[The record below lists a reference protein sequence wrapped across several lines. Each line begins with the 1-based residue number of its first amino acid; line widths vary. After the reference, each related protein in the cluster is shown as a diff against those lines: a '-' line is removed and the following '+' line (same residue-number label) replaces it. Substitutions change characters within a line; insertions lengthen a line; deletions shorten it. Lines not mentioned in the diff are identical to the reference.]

1 MSCTARGGSCCVS
14 LQVVRNRTNCTNTA
28 ICILKCVSLYRQ
40 LLKDYDHYCLA
51 GFWFATMAL
60 PLVLA
65 KKEDAL
71 GQQKKEDPELDPKEA
86 GRRTQ
91 ERIERSIRNEP
102 QIKVMVAGGFL
113 ETLRRGAL

>member
-1 MSCTARGGSCCVS
+1 M
-14 LQVVRNRTNCTNTA
+14 N
-28 ICILKCVSLYRQ
+28 RQ